1 MLLCCSIAP
10 AEHRGLVLGVAES
23 CHGVAGVIGP
33 SLSGWLYEGYGS
45 SAPAA
50 VSGWLCAAA
59 MGIVLAVPLQPP
71 AAKRKPD

>member
-1 MLLCCSIAP
+1 MP
-10 AEHRGLVLGVAES
+10 LGICAFSNDSTMIVRT
-23 CHGVAGVIGP
+23 GVIGP

>member
-1 MLLCCSIAP
+1 MIV
-10 AEHRGLVLGVAES
+10 RT
-23 CHGVAGVIGP
+23 GVIGP

-71 AAKRKPD
+71 AAAKRKPD